1 MKLAFDEILNCL
13 CFLHFSLLKRV
24 KNMVLLDESNPL
36 CSAYRGIIFM
46 KSSAGIPSWL
56 KAFMEHSDTGYFTE
70 LQAVDVNEGEVI
82 FAVCLPVKYILGI
95 IVQWQDSVQM

>member
-1 MKLAFDEILNCL
+1 
-13 CFLHFSLLKRV
+13 
-24 KNMVLLDESNPL
+24 
-36 CSAYRGIIFM
+36 M

-56 KAFMEHSDTGYFTE
+56 KAFMDISDTGHFTE

-95 IVQWQDSVQM
+95 IVQWQDLVQM